1 MHSPGVT
8 VRPLVEMTGNKGFN
22 EVFFEDVRV
31 PKKNLVGE
39 KNQGW
44 QVAITTLMFER
55 SGIGGGDGGALG
67 MCQELAELAGKLP
80 RNGGSAWDDAS
91 VRQKVAEVYCEADR
105 KRVVQ
110 GKRVEL

>member
-1 MHSPGVT
+1 MQI
-8 VRPLVEMTGNKGFN
+8 TGTKGFN

-55 SGIGGGDGGALG
+55 SGGGGDRGA
-67 MCQELAELAGKLP
+67 MTQVRELAELAKSLP
-80 RNGGSAWDDAS
+80 RNGATG
-91 VRQKVAEVYCEADR
+91 V
-105 KRVVQ
+105 
-110 GKRVEL
+110 G